1 MTYALHRSKDYGVI
15 ILRADPLM
23 VLLEFDNRLL
33 FKPCADFYLITLV
46 SCEKIGVAYVVDH
59 LKAM

>member
-15 ILRADPLM
+15 ILRADTLM
-23 VLLEFDNRLL
+23 VLLEFNNCLL
-33 FKPCADFYLITLV
+33 LKPCAHFYLVTLV
-46 SCEKIGVAYVVDH
+46 SCEKISVAYVVDH